1 MAFKQAFGKSTPWLP
16 LSHCEALLLLVNTDS
31 QYPPFYPGILMSIV
45 MSSLFGHFFICTL
58 IDAKRQVL
66 WVMAFIRLTS
76 MYFCCRSP
84 WWSVFPF
91 TDQDQQKPPFPDL
104 HHQTAVGVTFSYAKN
119 HSALFKNLAPYKCQ
133 SEKQAY
139 AVTKENRKTLFIR
152 RGSQSRCECSS
163 IQVLVVSRMQL
174 TALWMAF
181 FIAARLQLDLK

>member
-1 MAFKQAFGKSTPWLP
+1 MQRDRYSGWWPLLGWLQ
-16 LSHCEALLLLVNTDS
+16 C
-31 QYPPFYPGILMSIV
+31 I
-45 MSSLFGHFFICTL
+45 
-58 IDAKRQVL
+58 
-66 WVMAFIRLTS
+66 
-76 MYFCCRSP
+76 FCCRSP

-119 HSALFKNLAPYKCQ
+119 HCALFKNLAPYKCQ

-152 RGSQSRCECSS
+152 RGLQSRCECSS

-174 TALWMAF
+174 TTLRMAF
-181 FIAARLQLDLK
+181 FIAARLQLGLKWVLKTCGLTRRLYIEWMVPVQSVC